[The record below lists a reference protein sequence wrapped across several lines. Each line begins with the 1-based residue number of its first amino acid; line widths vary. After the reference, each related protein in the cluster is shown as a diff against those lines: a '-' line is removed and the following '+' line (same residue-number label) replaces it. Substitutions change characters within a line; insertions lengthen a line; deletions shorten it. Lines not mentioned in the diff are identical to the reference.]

1 MAYGGARPGAGRK
14 PGALN
19 KATKQ
24 QRDAIKA
31 SGLTPLEYLL
41 SVMRDEGTDKR
52 ERIDAAKA
60 AAPYCHPRLANVEMN
75 AKHTLS
81 HDDWIDKLELPK

>member
-60 AAPYCHPRLANVEMN
+60 AAPYCHPRLSQVEMQANVTKRHE
-75 AKHTLS
+75 
-81 HDDWIDKLELPK
+81 DWLVELNLP

>member
-52 ERIDAAKA
+52 ERIDAAKSGRA
-60 AAPYCHPRLANVEMN
+60 LLSPKTLAPMSR
-75 AKHTLS
+75 
-81 HDDWIDKLELPK
+81 

>member
-1 MAYGGARPGAGRK
+1 
-14 PGALN
+14 
-19 KATKQ
+19 
-24 QRDAIKA
+24 
-31 SGLTPLEYLL
+31 
-41 SVMRDEGTDKR
+41 MRDEGTDKR

-81 HDDWIDKLELPK
+81 HEDWIDKLELPK